1 MKAFAQL
8 LDDLYFTNSTLAKET
23 ILSNYL
29 RSTPDPDRGWALA
42 AIAGT
47 LSFDLFKR
55 NLTKTLMMERMDPF
69 LFDLSRHYVGE
80 MSETIALSWPR
91 SPDAIRLNR
100 LPDLHEVIRE
110 FQTRDKAGIREYLI
124 LLLDNMTPAERW
136 ALLKLAREP
145 SNVPW
150 PI

>member
-1 MKAFAQL
+1 MKAFSQL

-80 MSETIALSWPR
+80 MSETIALSWPQ
-91 SPDAIRLNR
+91 SPDATRLNR
-100 LPDLHEVIRE
+100 LPDLDEVIRE
-110 FQTRDKAGIREYLI
+110 FQSRDKASIRDYLI

-136 ALLKLAREP
+136 ALLKL
-145 SNVPW
+145 V
-150 PI
+150 I